1 MEAPEGVVDESSSA
15 RPDTCMSE
23 AHGASNAVDFMTIK
37 QHSKGKAI
45 DLSDDED
52 DEDEDASCSTPV
64 KYSLNELT
72 NKPKTTV
79 KFY

>member
-1 MEAPEGVVDESSSA
+1 MIKPEGILAVSSSA

-23 AHGASNAVDFMTIK
+23 AHGAAKAVDFTTLK
-37 QHSKGKAI
+37 QHPKGEAM

-52 DEDEDASCSTPV
+52 DEDEDASCSTPA
-64 KYSLNELT
+64 KYSLHELT
-72 NKPKTTV
+72 NTPKTTV